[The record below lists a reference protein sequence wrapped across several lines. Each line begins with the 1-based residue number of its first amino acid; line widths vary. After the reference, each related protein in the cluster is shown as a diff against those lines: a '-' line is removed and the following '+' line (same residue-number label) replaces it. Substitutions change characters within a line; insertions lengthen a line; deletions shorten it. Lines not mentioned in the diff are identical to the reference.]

1 MNGPADTDDD
11 FGGNVTDISDSGAG
25 NGTATTG
32 SPDAPVPGP
41 RPETPAHKPEGKLG
55 GILKKIRASRML
67 TGGLILLVILAAA
80 GGILFWNDLQSKVY
94 VENSQI
100 TAPVISINPVN
111 PGIITELDVSV
122 GDQVRKDQVL
132 AKVGDESLLAKTS
145 GVVTWVENTPG
156 QLVNPAMDPK
166 PVISMIDPR
175 ELRVT
180 GRVQEDKGLKDIA
193 PGQRVEFTVDAFPS
207 VQYQGTVEKVAP
219 SSRVGDIVFSISDK
233 RQEQEFDV
241 TVTYDVNAYP
251 ELKNGMS
258 AKMWIYK

>member
-1 MNGPADTDDD
+1 MNGPAEDER
-11 FGGNVTDISDSGAG
+11 GGNVTYDNDSGAA
-25 NGTATTG
+25 NGTAAAEG
-32 SPDAPVPGP
+32 PAAAVPGP
-41 RPETPAHKPEGKLG
+41 GPETAAHKPEGKLG
-55 GILKKIRASRML
+55 GIIKKIRGSRML

-80 GGILFWNDLQSKVY
+80 GGILYWNDLQSKVY

-100 TAPVISINPVN
+100 TAPVISINPEN
-111 PGIITELDVSV
+111 PGIISELDVSV

-145 GVVTWVENTPG
+145 GVITWVENTPG
-156 QLVNPAMDPK
+156 QLVNPALDPR

-241 TVTYDVNAYP
+241 TVLYDVNAYP